1 MHGVL
6 FTICGLTQF
15 VMKIPKALILF
26 SILVFSSCGN
36 KIIYFGREYAETEH
50 VDIYFRESDV
60 QEPNEIMG
68 KLTYEVSAKKRSDKV
83 QRKITDRV
91 KKKGADAIIFDDISL
106 TTTGA
111 ATGGGVAGKGTRRG
125 FFFGL
130 FGSKTKYERG
140 QQIKATLLKYRKN
153 IGG

>member
-1 MHGVL
+1 MKLSKALVL
-6 FTICGLTQF
+6 F
-15 VMKIPKALILF
+15 LF
-26 SILVFSSCGN
+26 LLLCSCGN
-36 KIIYFGREYAETEH
+36 KIIYFGREYAETTH

-60 QEPNEIMG
+60 KESNEIMG
-68 KLTYEVSAKKRSDKV
+68 KLTYEVSARKRSDKV
-83 QRKITDRV
+83 QQKIIERV
-91 KKKGADAIIFDDISL
+91 KRKGADAIIFDDISL

-140 QQIKATLLKYRKN
+140 QQIKATLVKYRKN
-153 IGG
+153 MGD

>member
-1 MHGVL
+1 MKLSKTLVL
-6 FTICGLTQF
+6 FLFLLLCG
-15 VMKIPKALILF
+15 
-26 SILVFSSCGN
+26 CGN
-36 KIIYFGREYAETEH
+36 KIIYFGREYVETTQ

-60 QEPNEIMG
+60 KEPNEIMG
-68 KLTYEVSAKKRSDKV
+68 KLTYEVSARKRSDKV
-83 QRKITDRV
+83 QQKIIERV
-91 KKKGADAIIFDDISL
+91 KRKGADAIIFDDISL

-140 QQIKATLLKYRKN
+140 QQVKATLLKYRKN
-153 IGG
+153 MGD

>member
-1 MHGVL
+1 MKISKALVL
-6 FTICGLTQF
+6 FLFLLLCG
-15 VMKIPKALILF
+15 
-26 SILVFSSCGN
+26 CGN
-36 KIIYFGREYAETEH
+36 KIIYFGREYAETTQ

-60 QEPNEIMG
+60 KEPNEIMG
-68 KLTYEVSAKKRSDKV
+68 KLTYEVSARKRSDKV
-83 QRKITDRV
+83 QQKIIERV
-91 KKKGADAIIFDDISL
+91 KRKGADAIVFDDISL

-130 FGSKTKYERG
+130 FGSRTKYERG

-153 IGG
+153 MGD